1 MLANLITTIL
11 LALGV
16 ATGNVSSN
24 VYKGGNAF
32 NNEIELNNTKPIQN
46 AINTDVTLRF
56 ESVQSYNINNNPNK
70 FSRKYYMYEEG
81 QTTTSPVYNNEYFNI
96 YNSTYMYPTDQS
108 NQTHYKLITIFKLT
122 PYVNYTQETITI
134 KQNIV
139 ITNTNGGSTYWI
151 IYTDNFI
158 SNTDISDKI
167 DMNLTIGTLQDLDT
181 NIVNNNS
188 IKTYRET
195 NTNNLDTNSPDLNL
209 LNNENDYIINNIID
223 TETYYIV
230 LITTVVQGYP
240 ITTANLGYIE
250 PNSINIKGQGR
261 ITEINYE
268 VVDIP
273 NLMFTILTMPFSW
286 YSTAFNLTVFPGTP
300 YALNFGNLI
309 LTMVAA
315 LTLLYIIK
323 KILK

>member
-1 MLANLITTIL
+1 MGTSKKRETH
-11 LALGV
+11 G
-16 ATGNVSSN
+16 
-24 VYKGGNAF
+24 
-32 NNEIELNNTKPIQN
+32 
-46 AINTDVTLRF
+46 R
-56 ESVQSYNINNNPNK
+56 ESHRRYGDIYC
-70 FSRKYYMYEEG
+70 SRR
-81 QTTTSPVYNNEYFNI
+81 Q
-96 YNSTYMYPTDQS
+96 DQS
-108 NQTHYKLITIFKLT
+108 QTFPNGEQKDTDIY
-122 PYVNYTQETITI
+122 
-134 KQNIV
+134 
-139 ITNTNGGSTYWI
+139 TNGGSTYWI